1 MSCLLNGWCDVF
13 FCNWT
18 ILFLIYKEW
27 AAVLPRKKNDR
38 CTGVQRRTCAC
49 VLRSIC
55 HLVQQWV
62 KSCAKQ
68 GMTNWLCMHRPPA
81 VRDGGIWRGHHAPTR
96 RRTGLL
102 GPRPPP
108 RHCWPKQ
115 PLLDC
120 LELCKSSTKFFL
132 KKKQKKFY
140 WYTTAPLGS
149 PNFWSIHR
157 SPFTNMSESM
167 GRDKGLKTVGQEECI
182 QGSESCITLHLT
194 SF

>member
-1 MSCLLNGWCDVF
+1 MIVVRECKEEHALVCYGRFVIWCNSGWRAVPNRAWLTDYACTDRPRCGMVASDVD
-13 FCNWT
+13 T
-18 ILFLIYKEW
+18 
-27 AAVLPRKKNDR
+27 
-38 CTGVQRRTCAC
+38 
-49 VLRSIC
+49 
-55 HLVQQWV
+55 
-62 KSCAKQ
+62 
-68 GMTNWLCMHRPPA
+68 
-81 VRDGGIWRGHHAPTR
+81 TR
-96 RRTGLL
+96 RRGDALVFWAHVHRPATVGPSNHYWIVSSYARVLL
-102 GPRPPP
+102 
-108 RHCWPKQ
+108 
-115 PLLDC
+115 
-120 LELCKSSTKFFL
+120 SFF